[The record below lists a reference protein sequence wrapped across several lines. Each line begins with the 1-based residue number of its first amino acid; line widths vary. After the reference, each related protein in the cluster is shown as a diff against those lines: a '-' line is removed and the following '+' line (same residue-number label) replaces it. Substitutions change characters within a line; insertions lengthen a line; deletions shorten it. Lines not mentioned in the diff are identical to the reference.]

1 VTGDLIVEVAHG
13 PQRGQK
19 AVIRPG
25 QRLVV
30 GGGTTATGEPV
41 QGSDSITWT
50 LADETLAAQQLV
62 LAWDGRHGTLH
73 HLADLAKPTCLEGQ
87 PSEHGPVRHG
97 SWIRAGVTDLT
108 VARERHSP
116 PDEPPTA
123 ATIAA
128 AGPAL
133 AHLTTVA
140 DPLYAIVDAS
150 RSPRIRVLLRES
162 PAVARCLYDGVEAD
176 AYADSAPFLVP
187 LDPAGLLLQDLVHEG
202 WRLRWATYLTAPKSL
217 SPDDVRRHL
226 RKFLRV
232 QLERSGDVAYFRFY
246 DPYVLRSY
254 LAGCTAD
261 ERRTFVGPLTYLPI
275 DDDGV
280 VHVLTA

>member
-1 VTGDLIVEVAHG
+1 MTGDLIVEVAHG

-19 AVIRPG
+19 AVVRPG

-30 GGGTTATGEPV
+30 GGSKTPGDPV
-41 QGSDSITWT
+41 AGDDRITWS
-50 LADETLAAQQLV
+50 LADDTLAAQQLL
-62 LAWDGRHGTLH
+62 LAWDGHDGTLQ
-73 HLADLAKPTCLEGQ
+73 HLGDVSKKTCLEGQ
-87 PSEHGPVRHG
+87 PTEQGRVRHG
-97 SWIRAGVTDLT
+97 TWIRAGATDLT
-108 VARERHSP
+108 LARERHTP

-133 AHLTTVA
+133 ARLTTVP

-202 WRLRWATYLTAPKSL
+202 WRQRWATYLTAPKSL
-217 SPDDVRRHL
+217 SPDEVRRHL

-232 QLERSGDVAYFRFY
+232 QLERSGEVAYFRFY

-254 LAGCTAD
+254 VAGCSAD
-261 ERRTFVGPLTYLPI
+261 ERREFVGPLTYLPI